1 MCPVEGE
8 TAVGAA
14 SATLRKEGGVSQG
27 QWAPRDT
34 PGPQG
39 CKDSQDC
46 RAAKVTRVKE
56 VLPGSQDQKATWE
69 QEAFLDSLVLT
80 EFLDTL
86 GKVDPEDHLATM
98 AATGPGETWASRDRP
113 APRASLDLLG
123 PKDPKGRKVNLTH
136 YPNGTVTNTGVN
148 LESLD

>member
-8 TAVGAA
+8 TAAGAA

-39 CKDSQDC
+39 YKDSQDS

-56 VLPGSQDQKATWE
+56 A
-69 QEAFLDSLVLT
+69 
-80 EFLDTL
+80 
-86 GKVDPEDHLATM
+86 
-98 AATGPGETWASRDRP
+98 
-113 APRASLDLLG
+113 LLG
-123 PKDPKGRKVNLTH
+123 
-136 YPNGTVTNTGVN
+136 
-148 LESLD
+148 S